1 VFKDVWMTADRS
13 VLLARPHPFIVAEM
27 RPLLERLGFL
37 PTPVSFEALQ
47 AGSGRSAAGAIIS
60 TAISSSIP
68 QTAPEIYQVL
78 VEHAPQTPIA
88 FAGLTDIAVARSV
101 IQRLASASAGALTI
115 LGVAEAAGQTG
126 RLGQSGT
133 VIYVSKEDIT
143 AAGLSEQVARVL
155 TAHFRR

>member
-1 VFKDVWMTADRS
+1 MAADRS

-47 AGSGRSAAGAIIS
+47 AGAGRSAAGAIIS

-68 QTAPEIYQVL
+68 QTAHEIYQAL
-78 VEHAPQTPIA
+78 VAHAPQTPVA
-88 FAGLTDIAVARSV
+88 FAGLTDITVARSV
-101 IQRLASASAGALTI
+101 IQRLASALTI
-115 LGVAEAAGQTG
+115 LGVTEAAGQTG
-126 RLGQSGT
+126 RLGQPGT
-133 VIYVSKEDIT
+133 VIYVSKDDIT

-155 TAHFRR
+155 TTHFRR